1 MRCPSALEDRVGS
14 GGGERSSIGSGL
26 GESRTG
32 VRRHASGKSVQVVHG
47 PIAWASARVGA
58 EDLAGGVDFC
68 DWLRERL
75 WDWWAVLERAGDHD
89 G

>member
-1 MRCPSALEDRVGS
+1 M
-14 GGGERSSIGSGL
+14 ER
-26 GESRTG
+26 
-32 VRRHASGKSVQVVHG
+32 ASTKVVHG